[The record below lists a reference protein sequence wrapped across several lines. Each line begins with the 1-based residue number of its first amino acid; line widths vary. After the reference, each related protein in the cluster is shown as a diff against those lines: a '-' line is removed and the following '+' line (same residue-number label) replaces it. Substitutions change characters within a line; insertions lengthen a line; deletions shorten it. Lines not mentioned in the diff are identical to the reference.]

1 MQANQDLRDYRE
13 HYWNERDR
21 DWQHEKDRDTARAYR
36 HN

>member
-21 DWQHEKDRDTARAYR
+21 DWQQEKDRDTARAYR